1 MKLIFPIEPYP
12 DESLA
17 GLIVR
22 ATARNHHRNPLKA
35 LRTVDVVTTAP
46 GSLCSRSPDLAKSI
60 ARLVGSNDKK
70 VIASMFHPAIEGRPG
85 WFDFFGEP
93 VRNLYRNADVR
104 SVAPGALAKRDYV
117 RAMWGLRPFSFDPTS
132 KEQLIDACPQCARPL
147 GWTLTYGVSFCD
159 HCSRPEKFMH
169 FTWHYPGLDL
179 RDFPQPKVKVD
190 DEEALDFVTGLIDPY
205 PGRKEASRR
214 LLPDMWAGLPNGEI
228 FELVMTFASML
239 NASEW
244 DKKSLVRRRAKSGE
258 GWERTTPEV
267 LSIAG
272 RAVIGGQAGFE
283 EFGDI
288 LRRKNEDTPRERK
301 YGKTSEIGPLGIVDP
316 NLCKA
321 AKVVLKEA
329 TDAYLTAR
337 KNTDMMP
344 LLHLSERYGVSRVNL
359 RVLAESGLILTT
371 RVEGLMKG
379 PVLMSDAAL
388 APLVRQARESISGT
402 LAAPQIGI
410 HRMYLGELERLG
422 LLERVEGPVL
432 KLLESA
438 AYYTKASI
446 EALRTKLAEK
456 LVHHSS
462 EKGARLKVALRSLK
476 VSHVPW
482 VAILVAVLEGRL
494 AASSLK
500 LSGSL
505 GDRLV
510 IDDLKALAEIVRKGA
525 VPEPAP
531 ASEWVGTDTAA
542 EILGT
547 NEVAIYRLSK
557 IGKLKRHD
565 PSPMYC
571 PFKRTEIERLAREVI
586 FVPEIVQA
594 GQFGTYR
601 EASSWLRTHNLD
613 SLLELKQGSWKL
625 YARAPVELALKKRME
640 TWKPRAPVDWQRPRP
655 KGLLH
660 GPDSSQ
666 GKLAAAQEDSDPSR
680 VGLATAASIL
690 GTTIFAVQQ
699 LAAIKKLAKKG
710 RVTPF
715 CRSNVER
722 LAQQMIFIPEIMRR
736 AGLVSHRGVIAWL
749 LKNDVKPM
757 LCLKS
762 GGRVPVFDRARLEM
776 IFGRPISIG
785 NAYPREVKAKL
796 LEMVSDGSKI
806 HPASKML
813 DVNYATAKMWVKES
827 RARAT

>member
-1 MKLIFPIEPYP
+1 MKLIFPIEPYL

-22 ATARNHHRNPLKA
+22 ATASNHHRNPLKA
-35 LRTVDVVTTAP
+35 LRTVDIVTNAP

-60 ARLVGSNDKK
+60 AKLVGSNDEKL
-70 VIASMFHPAIEGRPG
+70 IASMFHPAIEGRPG

-104 SVAPGALAKRDYV
+104 SVAPGALAKKDYV

-214 LLPDMWAGLPNGEI
+214 LLPGIWAGLPNGEI
-228 FELVMTFASML
+228 FEVVMTFASML
-239 NASEW
+239 NTSEW

-258 GWERTTPEV
+258 GWEKTTPEV

-272 RAVIGGQAGFE
+272 RAVIGGQAGLE

-288 LRRKNEDTPRERK
+288 LRRKNVDKPRERK
-301 YGKTSEIGPLGIVDP
+301 YGKTSEIGPLGIIDP
-316 NLCKA
+316 NLCEA
-321 AKVVLKEA
+321 AQVVLKGA
-329 TDAYLTAR
+329 TDAYLAAR
-337 KNTDMMP
+337 KNADMMP
-344 LLHLSERYGVSRVNL
+344 LLHLSEKYGVSRVNL

-410 HRMYLGELERLG
+410 HRMYLDELERCG

-438 AYYTKASI
+438 AYYTKASV
-446 EALRTKLAEK
+446 EALRTRLARSVSDRS
-456 LVHHSS
+456 LADAV
-462 EKGARLKVALRSLK
+462 RLKVALRTLK

-482 VAILVAVLEGRL
+482 VAILAAVLDGRL
-494 AASSLK
+494 EASSPK
-500 LSGSL
+500 TSGSL
-505 GDRLV
+505 GDRLA
-510 IDDLKALAEIVRKGA
+510 INDLKALAEIVGKGA

-531 ASEWVGTDTAA
+531 ASEWVGTATAA
-542 EILGT
+542 EILGA
-547 NEVAIYRLSK
+547 NEVAVYRLSK
-557 IGKLKRHD
+557 VGRLKRHD
-565 PSPMYC
+565 QSPMYC
-571 PFKRTEIERLAREVI
+571 PFNRTEVERLAREVI

-594 GQFGTYR
+594 GHFGTYR
-601 EASSWLRTHNLD
+601 KASSWLRAHNLD
-613 SLLELKQGSWKL
+613 ALLELKQGSWKL
-625 YARAPVELALKKRME
+625 YARSPVERALKQRME
-640 TWKPRAPVDWQRPRP
+640 TWSPKAPVDWQRPRP

-660 GPDSSQ
+660 GPDSSE
-666 GKLAAAQEDSDPSR
+666 GKLAAAQEVSDPSR

-690 GTTIFAVQQ
+690 DTTIFAVQQ
-699 LAAIKKLAKKG
+699 LAALKKLAKKG
-710 RVTPF
+710 KVTPF
-715 CRSNVER
+715 CRTEVER
-722 LAQQMIFIPEIMRR
+722 LARELIFIPEIMRR
-736 AGLVSHRGVIAWL
+736 AGLVSHRGAIAWL
-749 LKNDVKPM
+749 KKNDVKPL
-757 LCLKS
+757 LCLKR
-762 GGRVPVFDRARLEM
+762 GGGVPAFDRLVLEQV
-776 IFGRPISIG
+776 FGRPISIG
-785 NAYPREVKAKL
+785 NAYPREVKVKL
-796 LEMVSDGSKI
+796 LEMVAAGNSI
-806 HPASKML
+806 HQASKVL
-813 DVNYATAKMWVKES
+813 DVGYQTAKTWARES
-827 RARAT
+827 RVKAT